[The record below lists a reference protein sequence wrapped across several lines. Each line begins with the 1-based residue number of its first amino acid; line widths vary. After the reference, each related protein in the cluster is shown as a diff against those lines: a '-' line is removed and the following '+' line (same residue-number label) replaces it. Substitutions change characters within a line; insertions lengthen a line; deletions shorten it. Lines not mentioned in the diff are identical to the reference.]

1 MHEISIR
8 HAELEDHQPI
18 IAVLDDW
25 WGGRQASGALH
36 KLFFIHFRETSFVAE
51 EEGRLIGFLVGFL
64 SQTFIDEAYIHFV
77 GVHPERRKGG
87 LGRKLYE
94 RFFDAARKNGRNTV
108 RCITS
113 PVNKGSIAFHLR
125 MGFEIE
131 TQETE
136 ADHSHCSRQYRL
148 RHGCEPI
155 SFSTCTM
162 MTVCSFVSTSRK

>member
-1 MHEISIR
+1 MHAISIR
-8 HAELEDHQPI
+8 HAKPEDHQPI

-25 WGGRQASGALH
+25 WGGRQVSNTLH

-51 EEGRLIGFLVGFL
+51 EEGKLIGFLVGFL

-87 LGRKLYE
+87 VGRNLYE
-94 RFFDAARKNGRNTV
+94 RFFDAASKDGRNTV

-113 PVNKGSIAFHLR
+113 PVNKTSIAFHLS

-131 TQETE
+131 AQETE
-136 ADHSHCSRQYRL
+136 ADGVPVYRNYDGRGRARVL
-148 RHGCEPI
+148 
-155 SFSTCTM
+155 
-162 MTVCSFVSTSRK
+162 FVKRGIKIGGSQSLLKG